1 MKQLSLVKAALFTGS
16 LLLGAVSAQAACNG
30 CVGTGPVD
38 LDLDDIR
45 SYSAVVKYRVWFY
58 NSNGQYTSQV
68 QFLTLTG
75 STMAYC
81 QQQLASVTN
90 SPGVTV
96 VQYCQA
102 D

>member
-1 MKQLSLVKAALFTGS
+1 MQKISVFKAALFTGS
-16 LLLGAVSAQAACNG
+16 LLLGAASAQAACTG
-30 CVGTGPVD
+30 CVHTGPVD
-38 LDLDDIR
+38 IDPDIR
-45 SYSAVVKYRVWFY
+45 SYSAVVKYRTWHY
-58 NSNGQYTSQV
+58 NSSGQYTSQV
-68 QFLTLTG
+68 QYLTLTG

-96 VQYCQA
+96 VQFCQA

>member
-1 MKQLSLVKAALFTGS
+1 MNQVSLVKAALFTGS
-16 LLLGAVSAQAACNG
+16 VVLGAVSAQAACNG
-30 CVGTGPVD
+30 CVGTGPAD
-38 LDLDDIR
+38 LDIDDAR
-45 SYSAVVKYRVWFY
+45 SYSAVVKYRTWY
-58 NSNGQYTSQV
+58 INSNGHHTSQV
-68 QFLTLTG
+68 NFLTLTG

-81 QQQLASVTN
+81 QQQLNAVTN